1 MAGTGQIT
9 KPYYSVARHI
19 FMDIFSVMRY
29 NLTKHNGEDVVSMDV
44 LGVKIS
50 AKTEEYAIEITRC
63 LSRPIAYYFAPEGT
77 RSTMD
82 ANDPTMYKIHL
93 LRTGQCRFEAA
104 LLHELSHLR
113 QFEQGY
119 PMMGLK
125 LTSMYDNA
133 QNSFAELGLLIMS
146 IVLDYEINHWLISA
160 GYSGGIKEAARQS
173 FDSFV
178 KNRKRMNVNK
188 SSDKHHLSL
197 AVMILAAPYMN
208 MDAKQQEVIKDLYP
222 SFIME
227 KVINI
232 VNSIRSSGA
241 NNPIV
246 CVKEMCNI
254 LNTFGLWNAYMV
266 FIGPDVLKTQ
276 KDAQKYF
283 DAHMEA

>member
-1 MAGTGQIT
+1 
-9 KPYYSVARHI
+9 
-19 FMDIFSVMRY
+19 
-29 NLTKHNGEDVVSMDV
+29 
-44 LGVKIS
+44 
-50 AKTEEYAIEITRC
+50 
-63 LSRPIAYYFAPEGT
+63 
-77 RSTMD
+77 
-82 ANDPTMYKIHL
+82 
-93 LRTGQCRFEAA
+93 
-104 LLHELSHLR
+104 
-113 QFEQGY
+113 
-119 PMMGLK
+119 MMGLK